1 MEITKNNTFKFL
13 IFILC
18 LALLWFLGRFFHI
31 KSDALEDTLRGFP
44 LVLGALIFVVLYCLV
59 TFFIWFSKDIF
70 RLVAAVL
77 FGPFLS
83 TLFIWLAEIINT
95 CILFSLA
102 RMLGRGFVE
111 KLLFKKYSNFDQ
123 ALAGINFF
131 WLFVLRFVP
140 LVPFRFLDLAVGL
153 TKISFRKYIS
163 AVILG
168 SPLRIL
174 WVQVVLAGV
183 GKAVLDDP
191 YVLMDYLAKN
201 KAIFIFSWIY
211 LVLVIIVA
219 LRLKFRKAKK
229 TDGR

>member
-13 IFILC
+13 VFVLA
-18 LALLWFLGRFFHI
+18 LALLWFFGRFFHI
-31 KSDALEDTLRGFP
+31 NSQTLEDALRGFP
-44 LVLGALIFVVLYCLV
+44 LIAGALVFVLLYCLV

-83 TLFIWLAEIINT
+83 ALFIWLAEIINT

-102 RMLGRGFVE
+102 RVLGRGFVE
-111 KLLFKKYSNFDQ
+111 KLLSKKYSNFDQ
-123 ALAGINFF
+123 SLAGINFF

-191 YVLMDYLAKN
+191 YILMDYLSKN
-201 KAIFIFSWIY
+201 KGILIFSWIY

-219 LRLKFRKAKK
+219 VKFKSRKAKK
-229 TDGR
+229 TNGS